1 MLSVSNLNVKYGAI
15 HALRDVTLE
24 CPSGNIIALI
34 GANGAGKSTTLNT
47 IAGLV
52 RAESGVVFFDNL
64 NITNKKTYALV
75 ASGISLVPEGRRIFL
90 NLTVAEN
97 LQIGAYLCTDKRVIS
112 NRLDS
117 VFSLFPRLKERYTQ
131 IGATLSGG
139 EQQMLAIGR
148 AMMQE
153 PKLLLLDEPSLG
165 LAPNLV
171 GEIFDTIQEINKRGT
186 TILLVEQNAY
196 QALKIVDYA
205 YVLVTGK
212 INLKGTGEELLNNDQ
227 VRRAYLSGHSD

>member
-1 MLSVSNLNVKYGAI
+1 MLSVLNLNVKYGAI
-15 HALRDVTLE
+15 HALRDVSLE
-24 CPSGNIIALI
+24 CPSGKIIALI
-34 GANGAGKSTTLNT
+34 GANGGGKSTTLNT

-52 RAESGVVFFDNL
+52 KSESGLVLYNEL
-64 NITNKKTYALV
+64 NITNRKTHQLV
-75 ASGISLVPEGRRIFL
+75 ADGISLVPEGRRIFL

-97 LQIGAYLCTDKRVIS
+97 LQIGAYLCKDKHVTL

-117 VFSLFPRLKERYTQ
+117 VFALFPRLKERYTQ

-171 GEIFDTIQEINKRGT
+171 IEIFETILEINRRGT

-196 QALKIVDYA
+196 QALRIADFA

-212 INLKGTGEELLNNDQ
+212 ISLTGTGNELLNNDQ
-227 VRRAYLSGHSD
+227 VRHAYLSGNSD